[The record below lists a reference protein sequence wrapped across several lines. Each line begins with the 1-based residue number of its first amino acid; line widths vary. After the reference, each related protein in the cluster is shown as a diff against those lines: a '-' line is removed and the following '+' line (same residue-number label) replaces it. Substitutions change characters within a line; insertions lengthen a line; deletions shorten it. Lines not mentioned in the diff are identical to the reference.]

1 MSDLKK
7 ERVVENKVFNKKE
20 FFAILAIF
28 ILVLVAGISGSL
40 VLGVVAAFTGIIFPG
55 IVTYLAFLIPALAI
69 VIAFN
74 RKEGSF
80 LQSFGFKPISWK
92 TVLLTVLL
100 TVVSYPIVLFMDLL
114 SQFFVPNI
122 IANTAD
128 SLVGSSPILFVVEA
142 ALIAPICEET
152 LLRGFFHN
160 RLAKV
165 CPFIVASIVSGF
177 LFGAFHMNLN
187 QFCYAW
193 VLGIIFAYANRASGS
208 IFTSIIMH
216 VLVNAYG
223 AITTV
228 IMVAKYSAMG
238 TTWSEIAEKERADS
252 SSMMRSLIILGLLS
266 IASVFLTKLV
276 IKKIAEQSNKDA
288 QAKEKAA

>member
-28 ILVLVAGISGSL
+28 VLVIIAGISGSL
-40 VLGVVAAFTGIIFPG
+40 VLGIVAAFTGIIFPG
-55 IVTYLAFLIPALAI
+55 IVTYLGFLIPALAI

-80 LQSFGFKPISWK
+80 LQAFGFKPISWK
-92 TVLLTVLL
+92 IVLLTVLL

-114 SQFFVPNI
+114 SQLFVPNI
-122 IANTAD
+122 IASTAE
-128 SLVGSSPILFVVEA
+128 SLVGSSSVIFILQA
-142 ALIAPICEET
+142 ALIAPICEEI
-152 LLRGFFHN
+152 LMRGFFQN

-216 VLVNAYG
+216 VLINAYG

-228 IMVAKYSAMG
+228 IEVARYSAMG
-238 TTWSEIAEKERADS
+238 TTWGEVAEKERADS
-252 SSMMRSLIILGLLS
+252 SNMIRYIIIYGILS
-266 IASVFLTKLV
+266 IASVILTQLV
-276 IKKIAEQSNKDA
+276 IKKIAEQRIKEA
-288 QAKEKAA
+288 PAKEQAA

>member
-1 MSDLKK
+1 M
-7 ERVVENKVFNKKE
+7 ENKAFNKKE

-122 IANTAD
+122 IASTAD
-128 SLVGSSPILFVVEA
+128 SLVGSSPVIFILQA

-152 LLRGFFHN
+152 LMRGFFQN

-238 TTWSEIAEKERADS
+238 TTWGEIAEKERADS